1 MSGNAAS
8 NGAKKWAFATGN
20 ERAFAAST
28 TTSAAIFLWNCSAN
42 KCLKTNQ
49 QKRKLPLNFDA
60 FLTTF

>member
-20 ERAFAAST
+20 ERAFAAT
-28 TTSAAIFLWNCSAN
+28 TTSAAICLWDCSAN
-42 KCLKTNQ
+42 KCLKTIQ